1 MFYSLTGTYEYF
13 ETGFAVINCG
23 GVGFKCLTTLN
34 TLRALGEIGEAVTLY
49 THLNVREDALDLF
62 GFATQ
67 DELSCF
73 KKILGVS
80 GVGPKMALAIL
91 SEMSPQSLAS
101 VVASGNTHMLTKVSG
116 VGSKT
121 AQRIILELKD
131 KLSFQ
136 SADGTAVKGPAASA
150 VIDISAVEDAVTALT
165 ALGFSKNE
173 ASSAAAKCADGADNV
188 EEIIR
193 RSLKLLSK

>member
-1 MFYSLTGTYEYF
+1 MFYSLTGIYEYF
-13 ETGFAVINCG
+13 EAGFAVINCG
-23 GVGFKCLTTLN
+23 GVGFKCLTTAN
-34 TLRALGEIGEAVTLY
+34 TLRTLGETGETVTVY

-62 GFATQ
+62 GFATH

-91 SEMSPQSLAS
+91 SEMSPSSLAA

-131 KLSFQ
+131 KLSFT
-136 SADGTAVKGPAASA
+136 SAEGTNVKNTPSAAV
-150 VIDISAVEDAVTALT
+150 VDISAIEDAVTALT

-193 RSLKLLSK
+193 RSLKLLSR

>member
-13 ETGFAVINCG
+13 EAGFAVINCG
-23 GVGFKCLTTLN
+23 GVGFKCLTTAN
-34 TLRALGEIGEAVTLY
+34 TLRALGGTGETVTLY

-62 GFATQ
+62 GFSTQ
-67 DELSCF
+67 SELLCF

-91 SEMSPQSLAS
+91 SEMSPESLSA

-131 KLSFQ
+131 KLSFDAPDLGQ
-136 SADGTAVKGPAASA
+136 STASA
-150 VIDISAVEDAVTALT
+150 QASSVIDISAVEEAVSALT

-173 ASSAAAKCADGADNV
+173 ASSAAAKCSDAASV

-193 RSLKLLSK
+193 RSLKLLSR

>member
-1 MFYSLTGTYEYF
+1 MFYSLTGTYDYF
-13 ETGFAVINCG
+13 EAGFAVINCG
-23 GVGFKCLTTLN
+23 GVGFKCLTTAN
-34 TLRALGEIGEAVTLY
+34 TLRSLGELGETVTLY

-62 GFATQ
+62 GFASQ
-67 DELSCF
+67 DELLCF

-91 SEMSPQSLAS
+91 SEMSPQSLAA
-101 VVASGNTHMLTKVSG
+101 VVSSGNTHMLTKVSG

-131 KLSFQ
+131 KLSF
-136 SADGTAVKGPAASA
+136 SSPDLSLGKGVASAAS
-150 VIDISAVEDAVTALT
+150 VIDISAVEEAVSALT

-173 ASSAAAKCADGADNV
+173 ASSAAAKCSDGASV